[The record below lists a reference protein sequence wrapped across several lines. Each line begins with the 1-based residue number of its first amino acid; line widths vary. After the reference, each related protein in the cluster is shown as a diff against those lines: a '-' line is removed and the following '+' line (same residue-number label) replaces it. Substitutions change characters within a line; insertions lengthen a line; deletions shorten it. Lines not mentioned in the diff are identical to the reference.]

1 MNADTANN
9 RSAIPSLIIK
19 PWLRAGL
26 VAALVANVFLSAIL
40 IVKLGGFDESKRQA
54 EEAGALVAKLRG
66 ELTKLH
72 LEVEAL
78 TKQKEALAPT
88 VAEWQQRLK
97 ENSAAEAI
105 LATLDAKQRQTESD
119 IAQVGKRLEDAN
131 TQKAELA
138 MSIERLKSER
148 DALAKS
154 TTDAKVS
161 GLLSKTPVR
170 EADAIRLHEKC
181 GKPSRVYVS
190 SGFFSGTTQ
199 CFSTRAAQVCARFG
213 LD

>member
-119 IAQVGKRLEDAN
+119 IAQVGKRLEGAN

-154 TTDAKVS
+154 TTDAKV
-161 GLLSKTPVR
+161 LNR
-170 EADAIRLHEKC
+170 QAEEAERRLAVATNAIATTEARRKQLETDA
-181 GKPSRVYVS
+181 S
-190 SGFFSGTTQ
+190 
-199 CFSTRAAQVCARFG
+199 AAQTRF
-213 LD
+213 